1 MKKLSLLLLAATAFS
16 CTNPSPETKKTE
28 KEQAANG
35 LDSLR
40 VKLEGIVKSKNADI
54 GVGIIALDSGDTL
67 SIHGNKAYIMMST
80 AKFPQALYVLN
91 QVDKG
96 TLKLS
101 QQGTFTKEEIDFQTY
116 SPVRDSINK
125 PSGYSLT
132 VADLLLYSVG
142 KSDNLSFDKL
152 FQVAGK
158 PQVVTNYLQGPLG
171 LGDMKITTGYA
182 QMREDNLEAN
192 QCTPNA
198 MALALKKF
206 YSDKILSDSSH
217 AFLWKIMTETQSGP
231 NRIKGQ
237 LPKETIVAHKT
248 GTMYRN
254 EDSIMAYNDVGIVE
268 AKRPFA
274 IAIFVNNSYIKEP
287 ATAQAIAEIAKAA
300 FDYFMREE

>member
-1 MKKLSLLLLAATAFS
+1 MKKLCLLLLLAAAVS
-16 CTNPSPETKKTE
+16 CTSPSSETE
-28 KEQAANG
+28 KPEKKGNIAG

-40 VKLEGIVKSKNADI
+40 AKIESIVKSKNADI
-54 GVGIIALDSGDTL
+54 GVGIIALDNGDTL
-67 SIHGNKAYIMMST
+67 SIHGNKPYIMMST
-80 AKFPQALYVLN
+80 AKFPQALYVLT

-96 TLKLS
+96 KLKLS
-101 QQGTFTKEEIDFQTY
+101 DEGKFSKEELKFQTY

-125 PSGYSLT
+125 PGGYSLS

-158 PQVVTNYLQGPLG
+158 PQVVTNYLQGELG
-171 LGDMKITTGYA
+171 LNDMKITTGYA
-182 QMREDNLEAN
+182 QMREDSLNAN
-192 QCTPNA
+192 QSTPNA
-198 MALALKKF
+198 MAMALKKF
-206 YSDKILSDSSH
+206 YSGKILSDSSH
-217 AFLWKIMTETQSGP
+217 VLLWKIMTETQSGP
-231 NRIKGQ
+231 NRIKGL

-274 IAIFVNNSYIKEP
+274 IAIFVNNSYMKEP

-300 FDYFMREE
+300 YEYFEKKE